1 MYFCGA
7 LSIFYF
13 AAACVAATSVS
24 IDPGYGAG
32 AVRKCFHQTKRM
44 RDYFF
49 NPFQINFTKINR
61 IKN

>member
-32 AVRKCFHQTKRM
+32 AVREI
-44 RDYFF
+44 FF
-49 NPFQINFTKINR
+49 F
-61 IKN
+61 